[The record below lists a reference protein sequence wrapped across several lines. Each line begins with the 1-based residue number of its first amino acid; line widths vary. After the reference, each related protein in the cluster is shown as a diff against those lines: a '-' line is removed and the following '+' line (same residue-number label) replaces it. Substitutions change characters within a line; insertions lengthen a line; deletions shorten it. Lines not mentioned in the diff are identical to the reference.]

1 VEYAQKFGVWP
12 YDPAK
17 AKQLLAEAGYPN
29 GFETTLWSA
38 HNHSTAQKVIQ
49 FAQQQLAQVG
59 VKAQIL
65 ALEAGQRVERV
76 ESQPDPDKAQV
87 RMYYVG
93 WSSSTAEADWALR
106 PLLASEAFPPKMFNM
121 AYYKND
127 LVDTN
132 IAKAL
137 NTTNKAEKEALYKA
151 AQQQIW
157 DDAPWVFL
165 VTEQLL
171 YARAKNL
178 SGIYV
183 MPDASYEYEEIDV
196 K

>member
-1 VEYAQKFGVWP
+1 
-12 YDPAK
+12 
-17 AKQLLAEAGYPN
+17 
-29 GFETTLWSA
+29 
-38 HNHSTAQKVIQ
+38 
-49 FAQQQLAQVG
+49 
-59 VKAQIL
+59 
-65 ALEAGQRVERV
+65 
-76 ESQPDPDKAQV
+76 
-87 RMYYVG
+87 
-93 WSSSTAEADWALR
+93 
-106 PLLASEAFPPKMFNM
+106 MFNT

-127 LVDTN
+127 LVDNN

-137 NTTNKAEKEALYKA
+137 NTTDKAEIETLYKA

-165 VTEQLL
+165 VTEKLL
-171 YARAKNL
+171 YARSKNL